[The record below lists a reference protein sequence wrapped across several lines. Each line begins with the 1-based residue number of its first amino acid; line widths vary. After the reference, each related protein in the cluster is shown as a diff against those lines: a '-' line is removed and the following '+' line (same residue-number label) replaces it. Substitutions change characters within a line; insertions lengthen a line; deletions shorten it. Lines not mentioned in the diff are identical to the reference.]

1 MSARPSRSHRVVAL
15 VASSLAAVLLV
26 SPAIVQADPTG
37 YMRCYEAR
45 RTRNTPKLVP
55 VSVTLQDQFNSANS
69 TAKVQR
75 QLCNPSSVDGVVVSG
90 SDPTAHLTCY
100 RTKDQSVTPTF
111 RHVNVEVT
119 NAFGTQQLT
128 LTKPFRL
135 CVPSEKGI
143 VPAAPTPSSLNIDHY
158 RCYKANFKKGF
169 VFTPPTGVAIG
180 DQFESTTADVRPGN
194 RLIFCNP
201 VSKNGS
207 PILDPA
213 THLTCFR
220 LLEAPS
226 EPNIDVAVNNQFGA
240 GQRLTV
246 RRQTSTTS
254 LCLPST
260 KTVLAS
266 PSGAFL
272 DGDTFAP

>member
-1 MSARPSRSHRVVAL
+1 M
-15 VASSLAAVLLV
+15 
-26 SPAIVQADPTG
+26 
-37 YMRCYEAR
+37 
-45 RTRNTPKLVP
+45 
-55 VSVTLQDQFNSANS
+55 
-69 TAKVQR
+69 
-75 QLCNPSSVDGVVVSG
+75 
-90 SDPTAHLTCY
+90 
-100 RTKDQSVTPTF
+100 
-111 RHVNVEVT
+111 T

-128 LTKPFRL
+128 LSKPFRL

-143 VPAAPTPSSLNIDHY
+143 VPAAPTTSSLQIDHY

-169 VFTPPTGVAIG
+169 TFTPPTGVSIA

-201 VSKNGS
+201 VSKNGA

-220 LLEAPS
+220 LIETPS
-226 EPNIDVAVNNQFGA
+226 DPNIEVASRQP
-240 GQRLTV
+240 V
-246 RRQTSTTS
+246 RRRSASDGAPTDRRDKS
-254 LCLPST
+254 LCLPSS

-272 DGDTFAP
+272 DGEALQSARRPAPRGKNGRHRAG